1 MIINF
6 DSCVYG
12 EQIGIYTINNDE
24 FGEKQVTLNIVDLDR
39 ANDVLKQLQLNINI
53 LENKQKQK
61 SC

>member
-39 ANDVLKQLQLNINI
+39 ANGVLKQLQLNINI